1 MMFNVINSSD
11 ENDYDNDYDNDEH
24 NSYQDVII
32 FINKN

>member
-11 ENDYDNDYDNDEH
+11 ENDYDNDYDNDEY